1 MNIDRVQPIYRSSG
15 NFKTKSNLQN
25 GVVKP
30 VSKSG
35 TSTDKGK
42 DDGSFDR
49 MFEQEMKKQ
58 EERPSVKRLKR

>member
-1 MNIDRVQPIYRSSG
+1 MKIDRVQPIYRSTSDF
-15 NFKTKSNLQN
+15 NTKSNLQN
-25 GVVKP
+25 RLVKP

-35 TSTDKGK
+35 SSNDKGK

-49 MFEQEMKKQ
+49 MFEQEMKRL